1 VRPRELLD
9 AARSEVADV
18 TGRRVETVS
27 GLRRDGDEK
36 TWVISVEVL
45 EMERVPST
53 MDLLA
58 SYDVT
63 MSEDGDVLGFER
75 RRRYHRSA
83 ADDVGR

>member
-9 AARSEVADV
+9 TARSEVAEV

-27 GLRRDGDEK
+27 GLRRDGDDS
-36 TWVISVEVL
+36 TWIVDVEVL
-45 EMERVPST
+45 EMERIPST

-58 SYDVT
+58 SYAVT
-63 MSEDGDVLGFER
+63 LSEDGDVLGFER
-75 RRRYHRSA
+75 RRRYHRAA

>member
-9 AARSEVADV
+9 AARSEVAGI

-36 TWVISVEVL
+36 SWVVSVEVL
-45 EMERVPST
+45 EMERVPNT

-63 MSEDGDVLGFER
+63 LSEDGDVLGFER
-75 RRRYHRSA
+75 RRRYHRAA
-83 ADDVGR
+83 ADDVRR

>member
-1 VRPRELLD
+1 MGPRELLD
-9 AARSEVADV
+9 AARTEVREI

-36 TWVISVEVL
+36 SWVVSVEVL
-45 EMERVPST
+45 EMERIPNT

-63 MSEDGDVLGFER
+63 LSEDGDVLGFER
-75 RRRYHRSA
+75 RRRYHRA
-83 ADDVGR
+83 ATDDVRG